1 MKRQTLQKTI
11 ILEALKTLGNHPTPA
26 MVYEE
31 IHEKYPTI
39 SQATVF
45 RVLASECEEGHIQ
58 RVYAPGS
65 SARYEY
71 GTRKHCHICCRL
83 CGKVADIDMPYPEDL
98 ISSVT
103 DSEGFNVEKYYI
115 EFVGLCRE
123 CNMSSDLAGEDKKE
137 KNL

>member
-11 ILEALKTLGNHPTPA
+11 ILEALKDLGNHPTPA
-26 MVYEE
+26 MVYEA
-31 IHEKYPTI
+31 IHEKYPSI

-45 RVLASECEEGHIQ
+45 RVLAGECEEGNIQ
-58 RVYAPGS
+58 RVYAPGC

-71 GTRKHCHICCRL
+71 GTRKHSHIRCRL
-83 CGKVADIDMPYPEDL
+83 CGKIADIDMPLPEDL
-98 ISSVT
+98 TSTIT
-103 DSEGFNVEKYYI
+103 DSEGFLVEKYYI

-123 CNMSSDLAGEDKKE
+123 CNSSELAGEDKKE